1 MSIFGLFT
9 VQAFYLPWTFMA
21 VDVLLGKSIAEDIL
35 GVLAA
40 HTYYFLTVLYP
51 RAGGPNLIPTPELVR
66 VGVATA
72 FGDALL
78 DEGDDL
84 PASGGAHDA
93 PNPASISSTP
103 ASASAPAISNF
114 SEAVN
119 ATPGVCSPSRS
130 VVSLIATRL
139 PRRRRWKSA
148 AGSAPVSSS
157 VASPSLAALRS

>member
-72 FGDALL
+72 FGGVAGPGGRVQQAAPRAFQGRGRRLG
-78 DEGDDL
+78 GD
-84 PASGGAHDA
+84 
-93 PNPASISSTP
+93 
-103 ASASAPAISNF
+103 
-114 SEAVN
+114 
-119 ATPGVCSPSRS
+119 
-130 VVSLIATRL
+130 
-139 PRRRRWKSA
+139 
-148 AGSAPVSSS
+148 
-157 VASPSLAALRS
+157 